1 MPSLLL
7 HPTPT
12 AQWQQ
17 IVHEAQ
23 AAAECHL
30 DEALESYLV
39 FLLMRFTD
47 RPELVDAV
55 LALDYLNSM
64 AAVGRDRR
72 DRLRDVGD
80 QCLLY
85 SGLFP
90 QRAAR
95 RCVDIGYFVGLGRS
109 AYQQLSESLEYRPG
123 ELYARLAQAFV
134 ALMDVLQ
141 MMREIG
147 LGRPCLDA
155 LSAAQSWSDNDS
167 RYALHVLRELS
178 DGVPVKGPPPAGRR
192 GKPPVH

>member
-7 HPTPT
+7 NSTPT
-12 AQWQQ
+12 AQWLE

-23 AAAECHL
+23 AAADCQL

-39 FLLMRFTD
+39 YLLMRFTD

-55 LALDYLNSM
+55 LALEYLNSM
-64 AAVGRDRR
+64 ALAGRERR

-80 QCLLY
+80 RCLLY

-90 QRAAR
+90 QRAEC
-95 RCVDIGYFVGLGRS
+95 RCVRIGYFVDLGRS
-109 AYQQLSESLEYRPG
+109 AYQQLAESLEYRPG
-123 ELYARLAQAFV
+123 ELYADLARAFV
-134 ALMDVLQ
+134 SLMDVLQ

-147 LGRPCLDA
+147 MGRPCLDA
-155 LSAAQSWSDNDS
+155 LTAARSWSDSNS
-167 RYALHVLRELS
+167 RYALRVLRQIT
-178 DGVPVKGPPPAGRR
+178 DAVPVKGPEAFAG